1 MTGGMQMLRLR
12 QIALVAS
19 ELRSAELEICER
31 LGLEV
36 CYRDPGLARFG
47 LRHGLYAIGDQ
58 LLEVVAPKA
67 PGTTAGRFIDRR
79 GEGGYMVLVQTNALA
94 EHKARVEDAGL
105 RVVHDGRVE
114 LGGESIRGIH
124 LHPKDVGGAILSI
137 DQAEPPE
144 SWLWAGADWRYHS
157 LADVVTAITAIDLQA
172 DDPQALAQRWSRA
185 IDRPVR
191 DGVIEL
197 DDAELR
203 FVQATDGRG
212 DGLSAAELRAADRTR
227 AGECLELC
235 GFQFRLV

>member
-1 MTGGMQMLRLR
+1 
-12 QIALVAS
+12 
-19 ELRSAELEICER
+19 
-31 LGLEV
+31 
-36 CYRDPGLARFG
+36 
-47 LRHGLYAIGDQ
+47 
-58 LLEVVAPKA
+58 
-67 PGTTAGRFIDRR
+67 
-79 GEGGYMVLVQTNALA
+79 MVLVQTKALA

-172 DDPQALAQRWSRA
+172 DDPQALAQRVPS
-185 IDRPVR
+185 DRPPRPRRR
-191 DGVIEL
+191 DRT